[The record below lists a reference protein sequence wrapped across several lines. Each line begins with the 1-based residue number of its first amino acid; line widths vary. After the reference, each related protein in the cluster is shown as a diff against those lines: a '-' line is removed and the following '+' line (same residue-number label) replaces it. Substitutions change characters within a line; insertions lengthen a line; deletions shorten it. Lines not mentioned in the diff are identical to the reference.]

1 MKRGGSICT
10 PCGCPNEKE
19 GSFMNPLCFLCRC
32 HAAALFS
39 AGIAGFC
46 TCLAM
51 ILIMFFAFCAARFT
65 NIGAKCTD
73 FFYERAVRLH
83 RFGCQSANIRAFPV
97 KPMQPL
103 RSCCALSSK
112 HFVKQWL
119 QASIQ
124 LMQASIHAC
133 EVCSMVDSPC
143 SVYGFMFP
151 GCM

>member
-97 KPMQPL
+97 KPDAAAEIVL
-103 RSCCALSSK
+103 RA
-112 HFVKQWL
+112 FF
-119 QASIQ
+119 QAFCKTMVTS
-124 LMQASIHAC
+124 LHTVDASLHTC
-133 EVCSMVDSPC
+133 L
-143 SVYGFMFP
+143 
-151 GCM
+151 